1 MNERL
6 NWMLP
11 SFEIVRLGTLRI
23 RMDLSF
29 FLVGA
34 YFLFRF
40 GWMLGAAALA
50 ILMVSVLLHELG
62 HVCLARMTGGSAT
75 EIRLSPIGGLATV
88 QPGRGTWASVV
99 TTAGGP
105 FVNLVICLAVPWI
118 LPSDSYRS
126 ALVPFTFPLTKLDLE
141 QLPSDLGVITFFVN
155 WMLFLINMLPML
167 PLDGAQIVRSVLAAH
182 SHPELVNRGAVQV
195 SMVVAGLLAVV
206 GLAFDLSPLV
216 FLSAVVFVVNLVE
229 FFENER
235 IDSEEDSFLGYD
247 FTDGY
252 TSLDRSVAAGGG
264 TQPSE
269 AQPGLVEQWRERRRQ
284 QQEQA
289 VRRQQEE
296 AEQQLDE
303 LLAKV
308 HAHGMNSLTSR
319 EQQTLKQVS
328 DLLRDRGKRTE

>member
-11 SFEIVRLGTLRI
+11 SFEIVRIGSLRI
-23 RMDLSF
+23 RMDFSF
-29 FLVGA
+29 FLIGA
-34 YFLFRF
+34 FFLFRL
-40 GWMLGAAALA
+40 GWMLGAAFLG

-75 EIRLSPIGGLATV
+75 DIRLTPIGGLATV
-88 QPGRGTWASVV
+88 QPGRGTWASIV

-105 FVNLVICLAVPWI
+105 FVNLVICLAILWI
-118 LPSDSYRS
+118 LPSDAYRS

-141 QLPSDLGVITFFVN
+141 QLPRDLGIIAFVVN
-155 WMLFLINMLPML
+155 WMLFIINMLPML
-167 PLDGAQIVRSVLAAH
+167 PLDGAQIVRSVLA
-182 SHPELVNRGAVQV
+182 SQKHPELVNRSAVQI
-195 SMVVAGLLAVV
+195 SMVVAGLLSIA
-206 GLAFDLSPLV
+206 GLAFDIAPLV
-216 FLSAVVFVVNLVE
+216 FLSAVVFIVNLVE
-229 FFENER
+229 FYENER
-235 IDSEEDSFLGYD
+235 IDGDEDSFLGYD
-247 FTDGY
+247 FSDGY
-252 TSLDRSVAAGGG
+252 SSLDRPVAAGGG

-289 VRRQQEE
+289 IRRQQEQ

-328 DLLRDRGKRTE
+328 DLLRDRSKRTE